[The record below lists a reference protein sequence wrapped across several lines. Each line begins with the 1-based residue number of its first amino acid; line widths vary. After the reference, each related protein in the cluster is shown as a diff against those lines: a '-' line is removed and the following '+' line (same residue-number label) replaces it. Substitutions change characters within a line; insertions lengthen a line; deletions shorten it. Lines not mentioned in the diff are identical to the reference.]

1 MMVLIPVYGS
11 CMVQLGGHSKEIHP
25 REFKPALNDFR
36 KRRNLQ
42 LQFFRTNPADFPHE
56 LADDC
61 DVVILGSTAT
71 AAAITPWRRTS
82 PASSP
87 KNAAKLQQSDFWAV
101 WCDEVI
107 DGTPEMMRTPG
118 DGNVLSASV
127 WDWTGGSSWKQ
138 WLYKCNLSVA
148 LQLQIERTS

>member
-61 DVVILGSTAT
+61 DVVILGEHHNSSSDHSMEADFTHEFT
-71 AAAITPWRRTS
+71 KERREAAAVGFLGCLVRRS
-82 PASSP
+82 DRRDPRNDANSWGWQCFISECLGLDRW
-87 KNAAKLQQSDFWAV
+87 LQLEA
-101 WCDEVI
+101 
-107 DGTPEMMRTPG
+107 
-118 DGNVLSASV
+118 
-127 WDWTGGSSWKQ
+127 
-138 WLYKCNLSVA
+138 VA
-148 LQLQIERTS
+148 L